1 MTDEESGILAR
12 LSRWGVAA
20 ENSILVLLFTALML
34 LAVTQIVMRIFFSSG
49 FIWNDEL
56 QKLIVLWITLVASI
70 AASRSDRHL
79 RIDVV
84 SHFVPERFA
93 RFPRLIVD
101 GFAAGICALLAV
113 QSWRY
118 LELTREFGDTVI
130 TEINLPAWWA
140 YSILPFAFAV
150 MSYRFLL
157 ASLTQLRRIVTNQP
171 S

>member
-1 MTDEESGILAR
+1 MTEEDSGFLAR
-12 LSRWGVAA
+12 LSRWGIAA
-20 ENSILVLLFTALML
+20 ENSILVILFTALML
-34 LAVTQIVMRIFFSSG
+34 LAVAQIVMRIFFSSG

-56 QKLIVLWITLVASI
+56 QKMIVLWITLVASI

-101 GFAAGICALLAV
+101 GFAAGVCALLAW

-130 TEINLPAWWA
+130 TEINIPAWWA
-140 YSILPFAFAV
+140 YGILPLAFGI
-150 MSYRFLL
+150 MSYRFLIS
-157 ASLTQLRRIVTNQP
+157 SLTQAKRIVTREP